1 MRVTRKELKARAKE
15 SMAWTKPSYLLI
27 GAIMV
32 AAVNAESWLSAI
44 FGGGAAFEYGTYE
57 ELMEQMEQY
66 MASLSIPL
74 QLASVAL
81 ALFVGVLTF
90 GFMRYCLRLSR
101 GEKEVGVDELVSAF
115 PMFWKVVGLNLYTG
129 LLTFLW
135 GLCAFIGVFSV
146 SYLIVGRL
154 ASFLCFL
161 GSVAI
166 AGLFAYAMSFR
177 YRMAPLLL
185 IDHPD
190 WSIGQCVRE
199 SNRLMK
205 GEKLDLFVLDCSFI
219 GWRLIS
225 LFCAMMTFVPVMD
238 IWLAPY
244 MQITECHF
252 YNELVQQDD
261 LARQSEASSAGEW
274 WEN

>member
-1 MRVTRKELKARAKE
+1 MRLTRKELKSRAKE

-32 AAVNAESWLSAI
+32 IAVNAESWLSAI

-135 GLCAFIGVFSV
+135 SLLLVIPGL
-146 SYLIVGRL
+146 
-154 ASFLCFL
+154 
-161 GSVAI
+161 VAV
-166 AGLFAYAMSFR
+166 YR

-190 WSIGQCVRE
+190 WSIGKCVSE
-199 SNRLMK
+199 SKRLMK
-205 GEKLDLFVLDCSFI
+205 GEKLNLFVLDWSFF
-219 GWRLIS
+219 GWTLLS
-225 LFCAMMTFVPVMD
+225 SFCAMMTFVPVMD

-244 MQITECHF
+244 MQVTECHF
-252 YNELVQQDD
+252 YNELVQQDA
-261 LARQSEASSAGEW
+261 LRNTQQESAADEW
-274 WEN
+274 WEK

>member
-44 FGGGAAFEYGTYE
+44 FGGGAAFEFATYE
-57 ELMEQMEQY
+57 ELLEKMELY

-135 GLCAFIGVFSV
+135 ALLLIIPGL
-146 SYLIVGRL
+146 
-154 ASFLCFL
+154 
-161 GSVAI
+161 VA
-166 AGLFAYAMSFR
+166 AYR

-199 SNRLMK
+199 SKRLMK
-205 GEKLDLFVLDCSFI
+205 GEKLNLFVLDCSFI